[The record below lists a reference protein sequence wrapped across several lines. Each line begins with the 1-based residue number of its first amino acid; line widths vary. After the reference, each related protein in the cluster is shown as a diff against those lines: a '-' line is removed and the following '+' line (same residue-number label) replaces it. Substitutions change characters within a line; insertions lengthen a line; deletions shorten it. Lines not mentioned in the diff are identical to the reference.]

1 MDYRLIGPMTVQLAR
16 TLFLIK
22 GARPVKL
29 VGGGRNWALLVEG
42 RGFVRLLQDDMLPP
56 GNLYASSRAGS
67 PRPRTF
73 FSCEHAVAEA
83 ERIGLKR
90 RRRGWAIE
98 GERKTVSK

>member
-29 VGGGRNWALLVEG
+29 ADGGRDWALLVEG
-42 RGFVRLLQDDMLPP
+42 RGFVRLLQDDVLPA
-56 GNLYASSRAGS
+56 GNLYVSSKAGS

-83 ERIGLKR
+83 ERIGLKP

-98 GERKTVSK
+98 GERQKVSK